1 MIGCLKSRCKGTTYF
16 PHLQVFMIK
25 LPNLASF
32 YYRIWRIISFLSIMY
47 SNHPALGRQRKI
59 KLGLER
65 SKGPMPLTYRL

>member
-32 YYRIWRIISFLSIMY
+32 YYRIWRDISKAFGEFLLPNLADY
-47 SNHPALGRQRKI
+47 
-59 KLGLER
+59 
-65 SKGPMPLTYRL
+65 